1 MNSPVCVDASFVIKL
16 GLPEAGSDQV
26 EDLWREWHRGG
37 REIVAP
43 HLLHCEVTSV
53 ICHVVYRGR
62 ITREEGL
69 QVLEH
74 LLALPIRLLTPERL
88 HITACKIAIELGQ
101 SVAYDAHYLA
111 LAQNLGCELWT
122 GDKRLYR
129 KIREKMPWVRLIQE
143 A

>member
-1 MNSPVCVDASFVIKL
+1 MDSAVCVDASFVIKL
-16 GLPEAGSDQV
+16 GIPEAGSDEV
-26 EDLWREWHRGG
+26 EDLWREWRDGG

-43 HLLHCEVTSV
+43 HLLHCEITSV
-53 ICHVVYRGR
+53 ICHAVYRSK
-62 ITREEGL
+62 ITPEEGL

-74 LLALPIRLLTPERL
+74 ILALPIKFLAPEKL

-101 SVAYDAHYLA
+101 PAAYDAHYLA

-122 GDKRLYR
+122 GDRRLYR
-129 KIREKMPWVRLIQE
+129 TVRDKMPWVRLIQE

>member
-16 GLPEAGSDQV
+16 GIPEAGSDQV
-26 EDLWREWHRGG
+26 EDLWREWHHKG

-43 HLLHCEVTSV
+43 HLLHCEIVSV
-53 ICHVVYRGR
+53 ICHAVNRGR
-62 ITREEGL
+62 ITPEEGL

-74 LLALPIRLLTPERL
+74 LLALPIRFLAPEGL
-88 HITACKIAIELGQ
+88 HISACNIAMEWGQ
-101 SVAYDAHYLA
+101 PAAYDAHYLA

-122 GDKRLYR
+122 GDRKLYQTV
-129 KIREKMPWVRLIQE
+129 REKMPWVRLVQE